1 MRNKHYVVSVAES
14 HTDPN
19 YIVLLKILSVK
30 HYQAA
35 RNAEFHP
42 NYATEEEAKI
52 WHEKLLDQLSK
63 EGFTWEVVRVKSI

>member
-1 MRNKHYVVSVAES
+1 MNKHYVVSVAENYD
-14 HTDPN
+14 DPN

-42 NYATEEEAKI
+42 NYATKEEAKI
-52 WHEKLLDQLSK
+52 WHQKMLDKLSK
-63 EGFTWEVVRVKSI
+63 EGFTWEVNRVKPI

>member
-1 MRNKHYVVSVAES
+1 MNKHYVVSVAENYD
-14 HTDPN
+14 DPN

-52 WHEKLLDQLSK
+52 WHQKMLDKLSK
-63 EGFTWEVVRVKSI
+63 EGFTWEVNRVKPI

>member
-1 MRNKHYVVSVAES
+1 MNKHYVVSVAES

-42 NYATEEEAKI
+42 NYATNEEAQI
-52 WHEKLLDQLSK
+52 WHKKMLDKLEK
-63 EGFTWEVVRVKSI
+63 EGFTWEVIRVKPI